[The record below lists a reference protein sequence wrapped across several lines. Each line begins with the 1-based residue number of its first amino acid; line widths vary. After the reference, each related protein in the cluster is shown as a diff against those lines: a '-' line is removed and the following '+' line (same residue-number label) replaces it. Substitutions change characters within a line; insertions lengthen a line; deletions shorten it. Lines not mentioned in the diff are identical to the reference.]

1 MLEFQGIKSML
12 QCAIRDRGVYK
23 GLVGFDECSVN
34 RLWTQKQI
42 KMLMR
47 LSELLAVYLLKR
59 RLERRVA
66 ESAAQAG
73 AAT

>member
-1 MLEFQGIKSML
+1 M
-12 QCAIRDRGVYK
+12 YK

-66 ESAAQAG
+66 ESGAQAG
-73 AAT
+73 AAP